1 MAETNSHELER
12 RREELAE
19 SLPALSRKRDETYR
33 LNSNALALDRAGVT
47 HRGPQEIGRL
57 EEEEVAADHAIR
69 DAQRELRNLDAKS
82 TSESGDSIAAK
93 VGRALRRGRVDR

>member
-19 SLPALSRKRDETYR
+19 SLPALSWKRDETYR

-47 HRGPQEIGRL
+47 HRGPQEIERM
-57 EEEEVAADHAIR
+57 EEEEVAANQAIR
-69 DAQRELRNLDAKS
+69 DAQRELRDLDADI
-82 TSESGDSIAAK
+82 TSESGVGIGAK
-93 VGRALRRGRVDR
+93 VGRALRRVRADR